1 MQTIDM
7 DDVDPQQG
15 GGGKGPRRPQ
25 RASGGK
31 SVSAKGLL
39 SGAIVA
45 FAVFLFVGLGL
56 SGNLGFV
63 VVDDSEIA
71 VTVNYVNGEREAITT
86 PGVKMYIPFLQ
97 GVFKLDRTPQKYL
110 MEGKGTNDD
119 NHAPFLTVRASDGSN
134 FWFESLEIQYAI
146 LPSEAIKVLDDSGLG
161 DGFKRDWIRAY
172 ARSVLRDEFGRF
184 SAVEV
189 ADPSSYQA
197 ARVRSTERLNEY
209 LNPHGIEVLQILTP
223 KPRFDPKYE
232 KAIEDR
238 KVADQD
244 VERLKELENQLI
256 QERAQ
261 QLALVEKEKE
271 IEWQELQGD
280 LVRERKEAEKESIF
294 VQKGADRYKVTR
306 EAEGQ
311 AERDRDVAEAEGL
324 VAKYTKEAE
333 GIRARAEA
341 LEKKGTVIV
350 REALIDKLAN
360 IRFTLVPYNRD
371 PSPKRLEHMNGTV
384 IEREA
389 GTQSEGGKQ

>member
-7 DDVDPQQG
+7 DDVNQPQG
-15 GGGKGPRRPQ
+15 GGGGGPRRPQ
-25 RASGGK
+25 RTSGAGGGK

-45 FAVFLFVGLGL
+45 FAVFLFVGLGF

-71 VTVNYVNGEREAITT
+71 VTVNYVNGEREAIAT

-110 MEGKGTNDD
+110 MEGKGVRDD

-146 LPSEAIKVLDDSGLG
+146 LPSAAIEVLDDSGLG

-261 QLALVEKEKE
+261 
-271 IEWQELQGD
+271 
-280 LVRERKEAEKESIF
+280 
-294 VQKGADRYKVTR
+294 
-306 EAEGQ
+306 
-311 AERDRDVAEAEGL
+311 
-324 VAKYTKEAE
+324 
-333 GIRARAEA
+333 
-341 LEKKGTVIV
+341 
-350 REALIDKLAN
+350 
-360 IRFTLVPYNRD
+360 
-371 PSPKRLEHMNGTV
+371 
-384 IEREA
+384 
-389 GTQSEGGKQ
+389 

>member
-1 MQTIDM
+1 L
-7 DDVDPQQG
+7 P
-15 GGGKGPRRPQ
+15 GGGK
-25 RASGGK
+25 K
-31 SVSAKGLL
+31 VSAKGLL
-39 SGAIVA
+39 SGAVVA
-45 FAVFLFVGLGL
+45 FAIFLLVGLGL

-71 VTVNYVNGEREAITT
+71 VTLNYVTGEREAITT
-86 PGVKMYIPFLQ
+86 PGVKTYIPFLQ

-110 MEGKGTNDD
+110 MEGKGMRDD
-119 NHAPFLTVRASDGSN
+119 HHAPFLTVRASDGSN

-146 LPSEAIKVLDDSGLG
+146 LPGAAVEVLDDSGLG
-161 DGFKRDWIRAY
+161 DGFKRDWVRAY

-197 ARVRSTERLNEY
+197 ARIRSTERLNEY

-280 LVRERKEAEKESIF
+280 LVREQKEAEKESIF

-311 AERDRDVAEAEGL
+311 AERDREFAEAEGL
-324 VAKYTKEAE
+324 TAKYTKEAE

-341 LEKKGTVIV
+341 LEKKGAVVV
-350 REALIDKLAN
+350 REALIAKLAN

-384 IEREA
+384 IERESA
-389 GTQSEGGKQ
+389 SQNQGGNQ